1 MSDSQDIQKRAV
13 LRHLHAFAPQDDQV
27 DPLLVISLGRV
38 LLKGA
43 REGISLPD
51 IANGDQIRHIYDWLK
66 VEVVT
71 AAAWLSNV
79 DEKGRPRKLMK
90 FGSVDQILKEA
101 DKAMLRANQ
110 RTGKAAIKEGDE
122 EIVAELADGYT
133 LVRMM
138 TPAALDRESRTM
150 QHCIGNGGY
159 DDELGKEWARFL
171 SLRDASGNPHV
182 TMDISV
188 NEDRLHIN
196 QIKGKQNAVPI
207 AKYLSVLRPWFA
219 EMNAT
224 LSYSPERGLMVS
236 TNDEIYHVSELP
248 DGFEC
253 KRDFRAHELE
263 GARIPEGL
271 KVHGHMSVI
280 SDDGWKPQKHLPEGL
295 YVDGDLTIKSR
306 FIEVISPNTRIKGD
320 LRASSSNISEIGEGL
335 IVFED
340 CHLTSTKLEK
350 LPSKMTV
357 IGNLLINGTKITE
370 IGEDVIMTSLS
381 ASTSSLAS
389 LPSKTKE
396 YEEIKIDHTPIKRLP
411 EGLKIAKLSAA
422 GVNFEKFPDDL
433 IVTDELVLYRAKI
446 PTLSDTVVLPNDA
459 FFGEAE
465 IGEMKGDIVFDGPV
479 HKLVNFTNARIGKL
493 PDSITV
499 IEGDLILSGTD
510 ITTLPKRVTV
520 SDTLVLRHMANL
532 KELPDDTEVSCR
544 TLDLGFKPQM
554 ELPDHWD
561 VKTVFF
567 SDEYDFGKEI
577 SAGEYRKSVRN
588 EMDKMHNSMKF

>member
-1 MSDSQDIQKRAV
+1 MTDSQDIQKRAI
-13 LRHLHAFAPQDDQV
+13 LHHLHAFAPQDDQV

-38 LLKGA
+38 LLKEA
-43 REGISLPD
+43 RAGTSLPD

-66 VEVVT
+66 AEVVT
-71 AAAWLSNV
+71 EAAWLSNV
-79 DEKGRPRKLMK
+79 DEQGRPRKLMK

-101 DKAMLRANQ
+101 DKAMMIANQ
-110 RTGKAAIKEGDE
+110 RAGTAAIMAGDE
-122 EIVAELADGYT
+122 EIIAELADGYS
-133 LVRMM
+133 LVRMLS
-138 TPAALDRESRTM
+138 PAALDRESRTM

-159 DDELGKEWARFL
+159 DDELTKEWARFL

-182 TMDISV
+182 TMDISI
-188 NEDRLHIN
+188 NGDRMHIN

-219 EMNAT
+219 KTNAT

-306 FIEVISPNTRIKGD
+306 FIEVISPNTRVKGD
-320 LRASSSNISEIGEGL
+320 LKAGSTNISEIGEGL

-340 CHLTSTKLEK
+340 CHLSGTKLEK

-357 IGNLLINGTKITE
+357 IGNLLITGTKITE
-370 IGEDVIMTSLS
+370 IGDDVIMTSLS
-381 ASTSSLAS
+381 ASGSSLVS
-389 LPSKTKE
+389 LSSKTKE
-396 YEEIKIDHTPIKRLP
+396 YEEIKIDNTPIKRLP

-422 GVNFEKFPDDL
+422 GVTFDEFPKDL
-433 IVTDELVLYRAKI
+433 TVTEELVLYRAKI

-459 FFGEAE
+459 FFEEAE
-465 IGEMKGDIVFDGPV
+465 IGEMIGDIVFDGPV
-479 HKLVNFTNARIGKL
+479 PSQVNFRNAKIGKL

-499 IEGDLILSGTD
+499 TEGDLMLSRSD
-510 ITTLPKRVTV
+510 IATLPKHISV
-520 SDTLVLRHMANL
+520 SGTLTLSNMPNL
-532 KELPDDTEVSCR
+532 KELPDDVEVSCKI
-544 TLDLGFKPQM
+544 LDLGFKPQM
-554 ELPDHWD
+554 VLPEHWD
-561 VKTVFF
+561 VQTVLLADEVN
-567 SDEYDFGKEI
+567 SQIEMSADEYRSRYANNPKL
-577 SAGEYRKSVRN
+577 
-588 EMDKMHNSMKF
+588 